1 MKSIPSFLFR
11 GVSEISKNKLAADQF
26 LFQFTTLIYRDLFFY
41 SSTENLFLFKKIN
54 SQLTL

>member
-26 LFQFTTLIYRDLFFY
+26 LFQFTTLIYRDLFF
-41 SSTENLFLFKKIN
+41 LFFILKPIPF
-54 SQLTL
+54 

>member
-26 LFQFTTLIYRDLFFY
+26 LFQFTTLIYRDLFF
-41 SSTENLFLFKKIN
+41 LFFN
-54 SQLTL
+54 